1 MVQSAPVRPKINTK
15 PTQPARSR
23 ALRPPRA
30 RGQAARSVGAPARVS
45 GDTRES
51 VRRSDRLVVELG
63 CGVTVYPSRGE
74 GDVWRAV
81 WSEGGRRRYR
91 EAVTEQGLAVKLEKV
106 IERLTADAPNME
118 RPGADLIAFYLD
130 PDRLPADRRWSRKH
144 AHTQARLCE
153 RFAVPVIGGL
163 ACQDITTGHMQQI
176 VNAAPTPGEG
186 ARARGMISALVGA
199 GIAGGYLASPR
210 LKEVHWQAGDR
221 LLPPP
226 RVTVAGESVLF
237 IDPAEIPA
245 AADVA
250 ALGQALGAGRRGGL
264 DELMAHT
271 AAYTGLRW
279 GELAALTVGQVN
291 QAARVITVDRKVA
304 EIAGHLYLEAPK
316 NRKRRQTIYP
326 TATPAGYPL
335 ADRLAAR
342 AAQARAEQHAGANP
356 LGLIFPSPQGKYWRS
371 SNFHRNVLKRA
382 YHAARWRDPAGNGHW
397 TWHSLRHVFCTTA
410 LFTWKLDATDVSRMA
425 GHANS
430 RITLDMYIGTTAG
443 VLDRA
448 RTATQ

>member
-1 MVQSAPVRPKINTK
+1 VW
-15 PTQPARSR
+15 
-23 ALRPPRA
+23 
-30 RGQAARSVGAPARVS
+30 
-45 GDTRES
+45 
-51 VRRSDRLVVELG
+51 VE
-63 CGVTVYPSRGE
+63 
-74 GDVWRAV
+74 D
-81 WSEGGRRRYR
+81 GRRRYL
-91 EAVTEQGLAVKLEKV
+91 EALTEERLAVKLEKV
-106 IERLTADAPNME
+106 IERLSADAPNME
-118 RPGADLIAFYLD
+118 RPGADLIAFYLS

-144 AHTQARLCE
+144 AHTQRRLCE
-153 RFAVPVIGGL
+153 RFALPVIGGL

-186 ARARGMISALVGA
+186 ARARGMISALVSA
-199 GIAGGYLASPR
+199 GITGGYLASPR
-210 LKEVHWQAGDR
+210 LKEVHWQAGGR

-226 RVTVAGESVLF
+226 QVTVAGESALF
-237 IDPAEIPA
+237 VDPADIPA

-250 ALGQALGAGRRGGL
+250 ALGQALAAGRRGGV

-279 GELAALTVGQVN
+279 GELAALTTDQITT
-291 QAARVITVDRKVA
+291 AARVITVDRKVA

-326 TATPAGYPL
+326 RATPAGYPL
-335 ADRLAAR
+335 AEKIAAR
-342 AAQARAEQHAGANP
+342 TAQARAEQHTGTNP

-371 SNFHRNVLKRA
+371 SNFNRNVLKRA
-382 YHAARWRDPAGNGHW
+382 YHAARWRDTTGNGHW